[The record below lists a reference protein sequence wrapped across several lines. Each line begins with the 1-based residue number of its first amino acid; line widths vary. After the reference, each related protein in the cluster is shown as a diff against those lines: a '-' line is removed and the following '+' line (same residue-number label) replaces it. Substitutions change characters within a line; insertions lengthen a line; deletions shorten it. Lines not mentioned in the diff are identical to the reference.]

1 MCIVVRGTVN
11 KNMKIITSIYENCN
25 REYYMWAVCSKCK
38 ARKLVSTMK
47 NIDSFCDDFVNLD
60 PDVND
65 YIHLDLI
72 FEKITLC
79 A

>member
-1 MCIVVRGTVN
+1 
-11 KNMKIITSIYENCN
+11 
-25 REYYMWAVCSKCK
+25 MWVVCSKCK

-47 NIDSFCDDFVNLD
+47 NIDSFCDDFVNLN

-65 YIHLDLI
+65 YIHLDLN
-72 FEKITLC
+72 FGEITLC

>member
-1 MCIVVRGTVN
+1 VCIVVRGTVN
-11 KNMKIITSIYENCN
+11 KNMKIITSIYENYN
-25 REYYMWAVCSKCK
+25 RECYIWVVCSKCK

-47 NIDSFCDDFVNLD
+47 NIDSFCDDFVN

-65 YIHLDLI
+65 YIHLNLI
-72 FEKITLC
+72 FGKIILC